1 MTMALRREQEEL
13 YRKTLEEVRRQI
25 DEIEEQIE
33 EEIKNVRIKL
43 ADLQKAKKSLL
54 SVYRGMAGLLGEEIE
69 DVEDDDIATPA
80 APLGKVS

>member
-1 MTMALRREQEEL
+1 MALTRDQEEL

-25 DEIEEQIE
+25 DEIEVQIE

-43 ADLQKAKKSLL
+43 GDLQKAKKSLL

-69 DVEDDDIATPA
+69 TEEEDDIATPA
-80 APLGKVS
+80 APLGKAS